1 MIGVSGCA
9 TLNSRTKASACAHRD
24 LLLEVDGRLVPA
36 PHQVRHDRLGRREVP
51 HEVAVGPP
59 PQHGRGCYTD
69 RPLVRGSGYRRRVAF
84 VDLLAHPDV
93 VEEQV
98 LASPVGF
105 LALHGGLEPGTA
117 EIAREAARRS
127 GASCYA
133 IVQPD
138 DLKHHVPSHE
148 NDPAHAPL
156 LAGFLAHVEVVV
168 SVHGYWGHDE
178 LHSALLV
185 GGGDRALA
193 ADLADAPAGRAARV
207 RRDRRARPHP
217 ASAARAQ
224 PPQSRE
230 SRRAAGCR
238 SSCPTRCGRSAP
250 TAGASAATCT
260 ARTPRRW
267 SRRWP
272 TSRPTST

>member
-1 MIGVSGCA
+1 
-9 TLNSRTKASACAHRD
+9 
-24 LLLEVDGRLVPA
+24 
-36 PHQVRHDRLGRREVP
+36 
-51 HEVAVGPP
+51 
-59 PQHGRGCYTD
+59 
-69 RPLVRGSGYRRRVAF
+69 VAF

-138 DLKHHVPSHE
+138 DLKRHVPSHE

-156 LAGFLAHVEVVV
+156 LAGFLGHVDAVV
-168 SVHGYWGHDE
+168 SVHGYWGHAE

-193 ADLADAPAGRAARV
+193 ADLAARLRTALPDYLVIDDLDRIPRRLRGLNPRNPVNRGARGVQLELPHPVRAIGPYGHGERGELH
-207 RRDRRARPHP
+207 RPHTE
-217 ASAARAQ
+217 ALV
-224 PPQSRE
+224 
-230 SRRAAGCR
+230 
-238 SSCPTRCGRSAP
+238 
-250 TAGASAATCT
+250 ATLADFADALT
-260 ARTPRRW
+260 
-267 SRRWP
+267 
-272 TSRPTST
+272 

>member
-1 MIGVSGCA
+1 M
-9 TLNSRTKASACAHRD
+9 RD
-24 LLLEVDGRLVPA
+24 LLLEVDGRLVPP
-36 PHQVRHDRLGRREVP
+36 PHEVRHDRLGGRHVA
-51 HEVAVGPP
+51 HEVAVGTPP
-59 PQHGRGCYTD
+59 EHGRGCYT
-69 RPLVRGSGYRRRVAF
+69 RPPGSIPATAPDSRRRLRDSRRGRYRRRVAF
-84 VDLLAHPDV
+84 AELLAHPDV
-93 VEEQV
+93 VEELV

-117 EIAREAARRS
+117 EIAREAARRA

-148 NDPAHAPL
+148 NDPADAPL
-156 LAGFLAHVEVVV
+156 LAGFLDHVETVV
-168 SVHGYWGHDE
+168 SVHGYWGHDD

-193 ADLADAPAGRAARV
+193 AALAARLRAALPDYV
-207 RRDRRARPHP
+207 VIDDLDGIPRRLRGLDP
-217 ASAARAQ
+217 AQ
-224 PPQSRE
+224 PGEPS
-230 SRRAAGCR
+230 AGGACR
-238 SSCPTRCGRSAP
+238 SSSRTRCGRSARTG
-250 TAGASAATCT
+250 TASGARCT

-272 TSRPTST
+272 PSRAT

>member
-1 MIGVSGCA
+1 MRYGMIALVGG
-9 TLNSRTKASACAHRD
+9 TSRTRS
-24 LLLEVDGRLVPA
+24 PS
-36 PHQVRHDRLGRREVP
+36 GRRQSMGADATQTALES
-51 HEVAVGPP
+51 
-59 PQHGRGCYTD
+59 R
-69 RPLVRGSGYRRRVAF
+69 YRRRVAF

-98 LASPVGF
+98 LDSPVGF

-156 LAGFLAHVEVVV
+156 LAGFLEHVEVVV

-185 GGGDRALA
+185 GGGDRVLA
-193 ADLADAPAGRAARV
+193 ADLATRLRIALPDYVVIDELDLIPRRLRGPDPRNHVSRAARGV
-207 RRDRRARPHP
+207 QLELPHP
-217 ASAARAQ
+217 VRAIGPYGRGERGDLHRAHTEALVAALADF
-224 PPQSRE
+224 
-230 SRRAAGCR
+230 AADL
-238 SSCPTRCGRSAP
+238 T
-250 TAGASAATCT
+250 
-260 ARTPRRW
+260 
-267 SRRWP
+267 
-272 TSRPTST
+272 